1 MLTQIC
7 SLLIISV
14 SFSFPIFTSPLCTLA
29 KIWTSNSIDLSVSP
43 TCGDRASIPLQALCV
58 LHTLICDRYM
68 QAGYEF
74 LMCTPPLSLPF
85 ATAQG
90 WLNHWGS
97 LGEKD
102 REWERLYFGGRE
114 RWMRLV
120 FSSFVLENN
129 DTRSNL
135 NVSSG
140 PEMLSLWLE
149 VKICYWSDLSQG
161 QFNSCSVLLCLVQS
175 GLCIKTGLTVD

>member
-1 MLTQIC
+1 MISLSLSLFL
-7 SLLIISV
+7 SLLLLCVPWLRYGQATPLISV
-14 SFSFPIFTSPLCTLA
+14 SKSHLWGQSLNPL
-29 KIWTSNSIDLSVSP
+29 
-43 TCGDRASIPLQALCV
+43 
-58 LHTLICDRYM
+58 
-68 QAGYEF
+68 AGVVCFAHINMWQIYAGSYEF

-85 ATAQG
+85 AIAQG

-102 REWERLYFGGRE
+102 GEWERLYFGGRE
-114 RWMRLV
+114 RRMRLV

-129 DTRSNL
+129 DTQSNL

-161 QFNSCSVLLCLVQS
+161 QFNSCSVVFGS
-175 GLCIKTGLTVD
+175 VRAFFIKTGLTVDLFWLN